1 MPPISLRGGSKVG
14 LIGIVT
20 VSPPLSPPLPLA
32 MVYCNAGAVAVVVV
46 KLVEAKG
53 AEYGFLAFVA
63 AGLMQA
69 SKRLHAPAREGGLRA
84 LRGALWRTRCWAA
97 NL

>member
-1 MPPISLRGGSKVG
+1 
-14 LIGIVT
+14 
-20 VSPPLSPPLPLA
+20 

-69 SKRLHAPAREGGLRA
+69 SRRLHAHAREGGLRS
-84 LRGALWRTRCWAA
+84 RGALWRTRCWAA